1 MFTKADMRKV
11 VSAYESNGIVTRN
24 DFFKIDSRPLAKEVL
39 DELRRIG
46 YTEAMITETST
57 KGRTDYSS
65 AIYNPE
71 HFEPKEADEYL
82 IQNVLK

>member
-1 MFTKADMRKV
+1 MSKQADMRKV
-11 VSAYESNGIVTRN
+11 VSTYDSNGIVTRT
-24 DFFKIDSRPLAKEVL
+24 DFVTIDSRSLAKEAL
-39 DELRRIG
+39 DELHRIG
-46 YTEAMITETST
+46 HTEAMITETST

-71 HFEPKEADEYL
+71 HFEPKEAEEYL